1 MRFHIFFCVAVM
13 ATAVT
18 AACSGTGGTSHDSRD
33 FVRAV
38 GSSTVYPFAMAI
50 GEHVTGSGQK
60 PPVTESIGT
69 GAGMRLFCAG
79 VGVDSPDI
87 VNASRRIKV
96 SEYHQCVNN
105 GVTDIV
111 ELQVGIDGIA
121 FAEAGNGPRM
131 ALTPEDIYKALAAK
145 PFGEPNTA
153 RLWSDVNPGL
163 PSIPILVYGP
173 PATSGTRDALAEL
186 ILEKGCLT
194 RTAMTEIRVTDPKT
208 FDQVCHELR
217 DDGAYVDAG
226 ENDNLIVQKVA
237 QDPNAIGVFGFSF
250 LEENKDKLKGVSLGG
265 VKPTYEAISDFSYPG
280 ARPLYIYIKKAH
292 LDIVKPLNDY
302 VTEWTKAWG
311 EDGYLKEKGMV
322 IAPERVRMENA
333 GIAKNMTIL
342 DPQMLDPMQLQ

>member
-60 PPVTESIGT
+60 PPMTESIGT
-69 GAGMRLFCAG
+69 GAGMKLFCAG

-131 ALTPEDIYKALAAK
+131 ALASRTP
-145 PFGEPNTA
+145 
-153 RLWSDVNPGL
+153 PGC
-163 PSIPILVYGP
+163 G
-173 PATSGTRDALAEL
+173 ATSIRDSPPFRSWSMGRPQLPA
-186 ILEKGCLT
+186 
-194 RTAMTEIRVTDPKT
+194 RVMPW
-208 FDQVCHELR
+208 
-217 DDGAYVDAG
+217 
-226 ENDNLIVQKVA
+226 
-237 QDPNAIGVFGFSF
+237 PN
-250 LEENKDKLKGVSLGG
+250 
-265 VKPTYEAISDFSYPG
+265 
-280 ARPLYIYIKKAH
+280 
-292 LDIVKPLNDY
+292 
-302 VTEWTKAWG
+302 
-311 EDGYLKEKGMV
+311 
-322 IAPERVRMENA
+322 
-333 GIAKNMTIL
+333 
-342 DPQMLDPMQLQ
+342 